1 MPFISSSCL
10 ITLAKTSS
18 IMLDKSGENR
28 YPYLVVELRGKTFT
42 LLPISM
48 MSALGFVDFP

>member
-28 YPYLVVELRGKTFT
+28 YPYLVLELRGKTFT